1 MAIAL
6 KGLTGQASA
15 VPEVN
20 ALTHEPPA
28 ASRRDALPHPLS
40 KYYPDEPAWRSPLAL
55 AVFLPIVLLAAIM
68 VRLWMRLERVG
79 HAILHLVRTFA
90 RPRRT
95 APGQRYH

>member
-20 ALTHEPPA
+20 ALTHERPP
-28 ASRRDALPHPLS
+28 ASRRDAVPHPLS
-40 KYYPDEPAWRSPLAL
+40 NDYPDEPAWRSPLAL
-55 AVFLPIVLLAAIM
+55 AAFLPTVLLAAII
-68 VRLWMRLERVG
+68 VRLWMRLERVA

-90 RPRRT
+90 RPRRA
-95 APGQRYH
+95 APGQRHH